1 MKKAIRIYKVVNS
14 DGKENYYLNKK
25 DAFSQSDDN
34 CEIYTMEVPIEIIGK
49 VLNGDDAI
57 ESIKD
62 YNNNQRNKPKFY
74 GAWEK
79 IEN

>member
-1 MKKAIRIYKVVNS
+1 MKRIIRIYKLINS

-25 DAFSQSDDN
+25 DAFSQSDDGR
-34 CEIYTMEVPIEIIGK
+34 EIYTMEVPIEIIGK

-57 ESIKD
+57 NSIKE
-62 YNNNQRNKPKFY
+62 YNNNQHNKPKFY

-79 IEN
+79 MEK